1 MIDAL
6 GYFKD
11 DGCLEMDD
19 SAASQYY
26 NTTLYFVAGETVP
39 KSLPAHSTLARGYH
53 Q

>member
-6 GYFKD
+6 GYFKN

-26 NTTLYFVAGETVP
+26 NTTLYVMYMVG
-39 KSLPAHSTLARGYH
+39 RGIIY
-53 Q
+53 